1 MTAHFAIIGS
11 GPSGMYAADA
21 LLEGIPDCHIDVYD
35 RLPVPFGLIR
45 YGVAPDHY
53 KTKNTARQF
62 ARTLDLPNVRF
73 FGNVEIGRDISLD
86 ELKIFYDSVIL
97 AIGAYNDRP
106 LGIPGEHLP
115 GVYGACAFV
124 GWYNGHPDYRDLDPL
139 LDSDAVAVVGVG
151 NVALDVCRVL
161 AKTVAEMDE
170 SDIAAHA
177 LSAIQK
183 APLKNLYMFGRRGPI
198 EAGFTPKELGE
209 LRELERAVA
218 VIDPKQLPDAVE
230 GAFEGREKGV
240 KEKNLA
246 IFKEL
251 AAHRPGAK
259 PITMKI
265 EFYASPKEILG
276 TTRVE
281 GIRMERTRV
290 ENGKAVS
297 TGETFDVACGAVVKA
312 IGYFSKAPAGVPM
325 NGNGTIANADGWVVD
340 NLWVV
345 GWSKR
350 GPSGTIPTNGPES
363 RDVAQRIIADYKAQA
378 GADRPGGDAVAMLLK
393 SRAVRTVDYP
403 GFKKISAAEAAR
415 ATGGHPQEKF
425 TRIDEMLAILN

>member
-21 LLEGIPDCHIDVYD
+21 LLEGNPGCRIDVYD

-73 FGNVEIGRDISLD
+73 FGNVEIGRDVTLD
-86 ELKIFYDSVIL
+86 ELKNSYDAVIL

-106 LGIPGEHLP
+106 LGIPGEDLP

-124 GWYNGHPDYRDLDPL
+124 GWYNGHPDYRDLDPR
-139 LDSDAVAVVGVG
+139 LDTESVAVVGVG

-161 AKTVAEMDE
+161 AKTAAEMDE

-177 LSAIQK
+177 LTAIQK
-183 APLKNLYMFGRRGPI
+183 APLKRLHMFGRRGPI

-209 LRELERAVA
+209 LRDLERAVA
-218 VIDPKQLPDAVE
+218 VIDPKQLPDHVE
-230 GAFEGREKGV
+230 GDFEGREKGV

-251 AAHRPGAK
+251 AVNKPGTA
-259 PITMKI
+259 PITLKI
-265 EFYASPKEILG
+265 EFYAAPKEILG
-276 TTRVE
+276 KTRVE

-290 ENGKAVS
+290 ENGRAVS
-297 TGETFDVACGAVVKA
+297 TGETFDIPCGAVVKA
-312 IGYFSKAPAGVPM
+312 IGYFSRAPAGVPM
-325 NGNGTIANADGWVVD
+325 NGGTIANTDGWVCD

-363 RDVAQRIIADYKAQA
+363 REVAERVIAKHSD
-378 GADRPGGDAVAMLLK
+378 GGKQGGEAISALL
-393 SRAVRTVDYP
+393 RARGVRTVDYA
-403 GFKKISAAEAAR
+403 GFKKISAAEVAR
-415 ATGGHPQEKF
+415 ATGHHPQEKF
-425 TRIDEMLAILN
+425 TRIDEMLAVVG

>member
-1 MTAHFAIIGS
+1 MTAHYAIIGS

-21 LLEGIPDCHIDVYD
+21 LLEAVPGCRVDVYD
-35 RLPVPFGLIR
+35 RLPAPFGLIR

-73 FGNVEIGRDISLD
+73 FGNVDIGRDIGLD
-86 ELKIFYDSVIL
+86 ELKTFYDAVIL

-106 LGIPGEHLP
+106 LGIPGEDLP

-124 GWYNGHPDYRDLDPL
+124 GWYNGHPDYRDLEPL
-139 LDSDAVAVVGVG
+139 LDQDSVVVVGVG

-170 SDIAAHA
+170 SDIAEHA
-177 LSAIQK
+177 LGAIQK
-183 APLKNLYMFGRRGPI
+183 APLRSLHMFGRRGPI

-218 VIDPKQLPDAVE
+218 LIDPAQLPDRVE
-230 GAFEGREKGV
+230 GEFEGREKGV

-251 AAHRPGAK
+251 ATHQPGTK
-259 PITMKI
+259 SITLKI
-265 EFYASPKEILG
+265 EFYAAPKEILG

-281 GIRMERTRV
+281 GIRMERTKV
-290 ENGKAVS
+290 ENGRAIS
-297 TGETFDVACGAVVKA
+297 TGETFDVPCGAVVKA
-312 IGYFSKAPAGVPM
+312 IGYFSKAPDGVPM
-325 NGNGTIANADGWVVD
+325 KGGLIDNTDGWVID

-350 GPSGTIPTNGPES
+350 GPSGTIPTNGPEA
-363 RDVAQRIIADYKAQA
+363 RDVAQRVAADHTESGK
-378 GADRPGGDAVAMLLK
+378 PGGDAVAMLLQ
-393 SRAVRTVDYP
+393 SRNVRVVDYP
-403 GFKKISAAEAAR
+403 GFKKISAAEVAR

-425 TRIDEMLAILN
+425 TRIDEMLAVIA

>member
-1 MTAHFAIIGS
+1 MTAHYAIIGS

-21 LLEGIPDCHIDVYD
+21 LLEGVPGCHVDVFD

-62 ARTLDLPNVRF
+62 ARTLDLPTVRF
-73 FGNVEIGRDISLD
+73 FGNVEVGRDISLD
-86 ELKIFYDSVIL
+86 ELKTFYDGVVL

-106 LGIPGEHLP
+106 LGIPGEDLP

-124 GWYNGHPDYRDLDPL
+124 GWYNGHPDYRDLAPL
-139 LDSDAVAVVGVG
+139 LDKDAVAVVGVG

-177 LSAIQK
+177 LDAIQQ
-183 APLKNLYMFGRRGPI
+183 APLKRLHMFGRRGPI

-218 VIDPKQLPDAVE
+218 IIDPAQLPDQVDGE
-230 GAFEGREKGV
+230 FEGREKGV
-240 KEKNLA
+240 KEKNLS

-251 AAHRPGAK
+251 AAHKAGIK
-259 PITMKI
+259 PISLKI
-265 EFYASPKEILG
+265 EFYAAPKEILG
-276 TTRVE
+276 KDRVE
-281 GIRMERTRV
+281 RIRMERTRV
-290 ENGKAVS
+290 ENGRAIA

-312 IGYFSKAPAGVPM
+312 IGYFSKAPYGVPM
-325 NGNGTIANADGWVVD
+325 NGGTIANVAGHVED

-363 RDVAQRIIADYKAQA
+363 RDVMRKMIAEHDNGGK
-378 GADRPGGDAVAMLLK
+378 PGGEAADLLL
-393 SRAVRTVDYP
+393 RTRGVRVVDYP
-403 GFKKISAAEAAR
+403 DYKKIAAAEVAR
-415 ATGGHPQEKF
+415 ATGGHPLEKF
-425 TRIDEMLAILN
+425 TRIDEMLAVLG